1 MKQHGGISEP
11 HKVLSK
17 FMLSNLDSF
26 IQTDCGN
33 GIIAYGRRRRD
44 TATNAKLYE
53 EMPLYTL
60 LAVYSPK
67 LIPSSLLS
75 ASETNGK
82 ILIGVEGKCEPGCGL
97 EYFSVKYV

>member
-1 MKQHGGISEP
+1 
-11 HKVLSK
+11 
-17 FMLSNLDSF
+17 
-26 IQTDCGN
+26 
-33 GIIAYGRRRRD
+33 
-44 TATNAKLYE
+44 
-53 EMPLYTL
+53 MPLYTL